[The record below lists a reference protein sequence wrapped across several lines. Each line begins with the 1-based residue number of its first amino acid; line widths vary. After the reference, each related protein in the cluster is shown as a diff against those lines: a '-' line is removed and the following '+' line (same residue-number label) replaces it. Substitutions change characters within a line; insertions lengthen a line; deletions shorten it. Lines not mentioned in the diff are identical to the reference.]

1 MPSEYMGKTGAAF
14 DWTLYE
20 ENIEPQKKIVNAFV
34 KRFAEFEQSGRG
46 LYIYSK
52 CKDLERP
59 SWHVSWRTRSRQ
71 DVRSR

>member
-52 CKDLERP
+52 CK
-59 SWHVSWRTRSRQ
+59 
-71 DVRSR
+71 